1 MSKLPTGFRVDPR
14 RTAASLGRLLQIK
27 DVAEEDAEK
36 IRLLWVA
43 RDHTSVELVYPE
55 SKLVLGNPLISTLR
69 RECVDRILRTSGVEF
84 LGNSVGRGVPVYYCN
99 AGDTYATTVLF
110 WGYHMRVG
118 CIGDLIENNRITQ
131 PVQL

>member
-1 MSKLPTGFRVDPR
+1 MKAPIGFRVDPR
-14 RTAASLGRLLQIK
+14 RTAASLGRLLQVK
-27 DVAEEDAEK
+27 DVTREDAER

-43 RDHTSVELVYPE
+43 RDHASVELVYPE
-55 SKLVLGNPLISTLR
+55 SRQVLGNPLIDSLR
-69 RECVDRILRTSGVEF
+69 RECVDRILRTYGVEF

-99 AGDTYATTVLF
+99 AGDLYATTVLF

-118 CIGDLIENNRITQ
+118 CTGDLIENNRITQ